1 MSRAK
6 PLKKDNRE
14 FYQNLSCN
22 LRYFRENAG
31 VRSGDLAEQINI
43 SPSYLATLE
52 SPARWEDH
60 PSLEIIFDISKA
72 LNIAPSC
79 LFMNLKDA
87 IAARESGRKPDRS
100 VPYDTV
106 PERMTVRE
114 PEPGLY
120 EMRLADVID
129 LYRDDPEAFM
139 EDLLR
144 HYRKRNRGGRTVG
157 GS

>member
-52 SPARWEDH
+52 SPARWEEH

-79 LFMNLKDA
+79 LFMNLKEA
-87 IAARESGRKPDRS
+87 VSAQEGGRKPPDRTAA
-100 VPYDTV
+100 YDTSPV
-106 PERMTVRE
+106 RMTVRE
-114 PEPGLY
+114 PGPGLF

-129 LYRDDPEAFM
+129 LYRDEPEAFM

-144 HYRKRNRGGRTVG
+144 HYRQRKNAGP
-157 GS
+157 